1 MRKSIRKRYKP
12 FLWIDDFIKEIITTT
27 AITVVTAA
35 TNKDYIAL
43 YIIRKDITYK
53 NILRRSK
60 KSLKLSLGLLIEIS
74 LINLTTNLRNN
85 LINILWIIR
94 MMILT

>member
-43 YIIRKDITYK
+43 YIIRKDIAYR
-53 NILRRSK
+53 NILKRNK
-60 KSLKLSLGLLIEIS
+60 KSLKLNSGL
-74 LINLTTNLRNN
+74 
-85 LINILWIIR
+85 
-94 MMILT
+94 